1 MEFIKHLCFI
11 EEYLLFCYNLNVV
24 KDMEKKMD
32 YDTKRIIIIILI
44 GFAFLIVLSIVYS
57 SRHHKE
63 TWVVCENKTGKY
75 KNYNEI
81 IKYRYVG
88 SKLYGFYREE
98 KIMEESK
105 EDIEERYNYF
115 LEIKDNLEL
124 SDNLDYDIKKND
136 DSVEVK
142 TYIGVSF
149 MPSFFNKYIESIPL
163 SSSSTV
169 KEVEE
174 YYQKEGYECNKS
186 YK

>member
-1 MEFIKHLCFI
+1 
-11 EEYLLFCYNLNVV
+11 
-24 KDMEKKMD
+24 MD

-44 GFAFLIVLSIVYS
+44 GFAFLVILSIVYS

-75 KNYNEI
+75 KDYNEV

-98 KIMEESK
+98 KIMEDSE
-105 EDIEERYNYF
+105 EDIEERVAYF
-115 LEIKDNLEL
+115 QDIKDNLEL
-124 SDNLDYDIKKND
+124 SDNLDYDIKKNS

-149 MPSFFNKYIESIPL
+149 MPTFFNKYIESIPL
-163 SSSSTV
+163 SSASTI
-169 KEVEE
+169 KEVKD
-174 YYQKEGYECNKS
+174 YYASEGYECKES